1 MNYAGSAG
9 AARSAVVCLNVQ
21 LLIQAREAHSHLSRV
36 CLGGLGSVV
45 LQGIPFDARVFVFL
59 YMPFFLSLHILA
71 LALPDQMFGSWPV
84 TAGHKQQV

>member
-59 YMPFFLSLHILA
+59 YMPFFHFTFLPSLFQIRCL
-71 LALPDQMFGSWPV
+71 G
-84 TAGHKQQV
+84 AGQ